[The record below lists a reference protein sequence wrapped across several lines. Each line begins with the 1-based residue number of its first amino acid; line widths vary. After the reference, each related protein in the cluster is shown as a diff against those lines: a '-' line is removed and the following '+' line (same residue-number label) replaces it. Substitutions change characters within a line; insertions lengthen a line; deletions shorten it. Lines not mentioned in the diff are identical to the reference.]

1 MTVQQYIGIYI
12 KTMHI
17 PINRLAV
24 LLVTFDTITWKVC
37 GIQRY
42 PNYQTVNSIP
52 FASSID
58 ICQEYRNKN
67 ANCN

>member
-1 MTVQQYIGIYI
+1 MTVQQYIEIYI

-24 LLVTFDTITWKVC
+24 RLVTFDTITWKVC

-42 PNYQTVNSIP
+42 PNYQTVKSIP
-52 FASSID
+52 FAYSKD
-58 ICQEYRNKN
+58 IYLSRIPE
-67 ANCN
+67 